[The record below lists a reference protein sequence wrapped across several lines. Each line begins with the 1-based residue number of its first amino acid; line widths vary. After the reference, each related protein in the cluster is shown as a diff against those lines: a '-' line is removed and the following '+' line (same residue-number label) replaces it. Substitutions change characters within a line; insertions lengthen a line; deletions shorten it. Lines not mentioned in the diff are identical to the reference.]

1 MHCTTGCPKSF
12 FLEFH
17 ALQLLIKTIFLNEIS
32 KRCLLLYRVLV
43 FRSSVTG
50 MPPFFFIP
58 FWYGGA
64 TSIPKQYHFL
74 DQAAEKKKT
83 KQKKTQ
89 KKTKIY
95 IYIYIYIYIFNFG
108 RSSKKENLFTVRLKC
123 FFTNLRR
130 AR

>member
-83 KQKKTQ
+83 KQKKH
-89 KKTKIY
+89 KKKNKN
-95 IYIYIYIYIFNFG
+95 IYIFNFG